1 VLRKVAALCKRTAD
15 DVAEEEAVL
24 DLYKTALGMA

>member
-1 VLRKVAALCKRTAD
+1 LPCRMPWHGRKPD